1 MCKIFVNMNIFLGRI
16 SVSVKGP
23 QDDLRHNKGKNCY
36 LRFNKNEDFRPVKT
50 PVKIALFNAF
60 YPIKNKLANNSQ
72 KLLFPYTSYYFF
84 LIVAWLFSFQVM
96 MKNYTLN

>member
-1 MCKIFVNMNIFLGRI
+1 MNIFLGRI

-60 YPIKNKLANNSQ
+60 YPIRNKLANNSQ
-72 KLLFPYTSYYFF
+72 KLLFPYVSYYFF